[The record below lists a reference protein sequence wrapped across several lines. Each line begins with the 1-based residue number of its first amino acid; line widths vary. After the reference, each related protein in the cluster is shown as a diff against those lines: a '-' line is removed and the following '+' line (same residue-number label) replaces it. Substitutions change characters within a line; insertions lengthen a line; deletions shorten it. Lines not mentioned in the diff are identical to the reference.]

1 MLPILYSGFLPV
13 GHHVLHTTEILR
25 LEFLLE
31 LLTRQPLEIR
41 IAKWV
46 TLQVSLAGHDA
57 ALEEERLLAGCGDG
71 AVLAYYGVDDDVG
84 DWDSADD
91 PCVHVDSGGL
101 VEDSFR
107 SLHELAPTQCHL
119 GSVKLTT

>member
-1 MLPILYSGFLPV
+1 M
-13 GHHVLHTTEILR
+13 EILG

-41 IAKWV
+41 IAKG
-46 TLQVSLAGHDA
+46 VSLEVCLAGHDA
-57 ALEEERLLAGCGDG
+57 ALEEEGLLAWRGDG

-84 DWDSADD
+84 NGDSADD

-101 VEDSFR
+101 VEDS
-107 SLHELAPTQCHL
+107 L
-119 GSVKLTT
+119 GGL